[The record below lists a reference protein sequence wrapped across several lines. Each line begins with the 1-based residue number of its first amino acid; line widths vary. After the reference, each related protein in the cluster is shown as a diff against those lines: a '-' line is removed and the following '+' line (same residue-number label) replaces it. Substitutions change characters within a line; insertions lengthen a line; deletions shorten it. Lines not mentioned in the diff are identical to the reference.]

1 MYWSPAT
8 FAGTHSYACGYAVQ
22 PALRIALRLF
32 GQDGVFPQLQLAWKM
47 RQQGAQRV
55 GAPKVRCNVRW
66 RSLLRLRLRCPF
78 FLANR
83 RRLFGKKGNVR
94 YALSSGF
101 AYAWR
106 PIPASLRAAEGPIR
120 EFPGFSRNGTH
131 RVQPAF
137 RIAGGSSGRMAFF
150 PSFSWLGKCDS
161 RCGKPPTL
169 MLQQATSCLLS
180 VLPCGSPLALRFSA

>member
-8 FAGTHSYACGYAVQ
+8 FAGAHSYACGYAVQ

-55 GAPKVRCNVRW
+55 GAPKVRCNVR
-66 RSLLRLRLRCPF
+66 
-78 FLANR
+78 
-83 RRLFGKKGNVR
+83 

-101 AYAWR
+101 AYAVRFSLRIAGGSSGKKATFAGAHSYACGYAWR

-131 RVQPAF
+131 RVQPAL
-137 RIAGGSSGRMAFF
+137 RIALRLFGQDGVF
-150 PSFSWLGKCDS
+150 PQ
-161 RCGKPPTL
+161 
-169 MLQQATSCLLS
+169 LQ
-180 VLPCGSPLALRFSA
+180 LAWKMRQQVR